1 MSEGVDGWVN
11 EWANERMNETLRK
24 PYSVIPGRKFL
35 SGEKI
40 LIK

>member
-1 MSEGVDGWVN
+1 
-11 EWANERMNETLRK
+11 MNETLRK

-40 LIK
+40 LIKW